1 MFLMFCAQR
10 GLAKRCE
17 VRLSGVI
24 TRLIGG
30 EPPSHMILAGVTP
43 NPQNIRTQST
53 YIIYYYK
60 IPIPIKSYLLTGAML
75 FQHLATAIND

>member
-1 MFLMFCAQR
+1 
-10 GLAKRCE
+10 
-17 VRLSGVI
+17 
-24 TRLIGG
+24 
-30 EPPSHMILAGVTP
+30 MILAGVTP